1 MNTKSHKANIMK
13 TLILILTLT
22 ATFAQAQTTTR
33 CVFEIDVFREMHPL
47 AQKLLMPWFNATAP
61 KMIPYMEL
69 HHAKN

>member
-1 MNTKSHKANIMK
+1 MD
-13 TLILILTLT
+13 
-22 ATFAQAQTTTR
+22 
-33 CVFEIDVFREMHPL
+33 EIEPWAYDIWDPL